1 MVQRRVKGKDGQNIH
16 CSMFLLSSML
26 FLDTSALVTDPQ
38 IDCMETISKSENH
51 KCSLHVCFCVFAC
64 VFLCVLL

>member
-26 FLDTSALVTDPQ
+26 FLDTSALVTDPK

-51 KCSLHVCFCVFAC
+51 VVKHHCVFAC